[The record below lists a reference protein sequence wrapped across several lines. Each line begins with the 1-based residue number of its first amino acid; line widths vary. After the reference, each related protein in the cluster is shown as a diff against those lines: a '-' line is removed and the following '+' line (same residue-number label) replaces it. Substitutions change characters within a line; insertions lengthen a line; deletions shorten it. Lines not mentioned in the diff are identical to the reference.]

1 LRRAGKNTS
10 KHWPEKHLKKLLEI
24 YPMRKLILVATALAF
39 VSSTALAQDK
49 AGGTAAPTAQS
60 SDGMSKGDASKDK
73 MAPKKMAKKS
83 AKKSTETSGNAEK

>member
-1 LRRAGKNTS
+1 
-10 KHWPEKHLKKLLEI
+10 LEI

-49 AGGTAAPTAQS
+49 VGGTAAPTAQNG
-60 SDGMSKGDASKDK
+60 DGMSKGDASKDK

-83 AKKSTETSGNAEK
+83 AKILSEETGNAEK